1 MYMDDRFLRKL
12 LVLVFVEDVFHVA
25 VYFSSLVLYLYP
37 RLTHIAWY
45 LLMHLFIARIN
56 ILLEMFSY
64 RVCGG
69 RD

>member
-1 MYMDDRFLRKL
+1 MIDFSEKW

-37 RLTHIAWY
+37 RLTHFAWY
-45 LLMHLFIARIN
+45 LLMHLFYSRIN

-64 RVCGG
+64 KVCGG
-69 RD
+69 RH